1 MTLTFDQFV
10 ATKNECDDETW
21 QVLVDE
27 NVAPASRES
36 VHVYAD
42 AYCIHVEN
50 DLFHVHAWWYSPQPY
65 DTLAIAETRLYDW
78 YLEWAS

>member
-10 ATKNECDDETW
+10 ATKNTCDDETW

-27 NVAPASRES
+27 DVAPASRES
-36 VHVYAD
+36 VHVYD
-42 AYCIHVEN
+42 GAYCIHVEN
-50 DLFHVHAWWYSPQPY
+50 DQFYVHAWWYRPQAKP
-65 DTLAIAETRLYDW
+65 TLQEAELELYQW